1 MFGQA
6 IATKNTP
13 IEERNAY
20 YNALF
25 SKSSKYIEVRIIN
38 GNEGVK
44 KQLFF
49 TYEELLKFEPP
60 MEHNVYVGLFDRY
73 NTKSGKIE
81 NCFKTKCLWADF
93 DDMTLDEIR
102 YRIEMSK
109 LPTPSM
115 IVGSGNGY
123 HVYWILNKVV
133 GHEIKPLL
141 QAMVKRLGADDRAT
155 DIARVLRVPGTNNVK
170 ETPIPCEIVQ
180 SDNGLRTSVK
190 QLESIL
196 GVKAQIEEK
205 QRTGAITELL
215 EVTFNGLHN
224 MAYGVGKGE
233 RNFCTGR
240 ITQTLKRLNYTK
252 QEVKNIV
259 VRWNKLNTPVKNEKE
274 LLEDVETYWHAEDTD
289 KQYRYAGKEFS
300 NERLQELNKRFI
312 TENTTFFKSDEVD
325 SFHYDNDLLGDNFY
339 KIDGLTFAIL
349 GIVKLA
355 KETKNKGVTRQEIAN
370 LCRRHIND
378 KTMLNAISF
387 LEKHGHIGKKAK
399 KGYLTYYYP
408 EEKPFSE
415 DRGFTSVPR
424 LLHRLF
430 ISEVEARE
438 LEKIVQERGI
448 QKRQQHR
455 SYERLNELRYKLLIL
470 MESYAYDSKR
480 IVFVSNRMI
489 ADRMRIHSKTVKRNL
504 EWLEENHYI
513 STYLKNGKRY
523 IKMIYA

>member
-73 NTKSGKIE
+73 NTKSGKTE

-115 IVGSGNGY
+115 IVSSGNGY
-123 HVYWILNKVV
+123 HAYWILNKVV

-141 QAMVKRLGADDRAT
+141 KAMVKRLGADDRAT

-170 ETPIPCEIVQ
+170 ETPIPCELLQ
-180 SDNGLRTSVK
+180 ADNGLRTSVK

-240 ITQTLKRLNYTK
+240 IVQTLKRLNYTK
-252 QEVKNIV
+252 REVENIIL
-259 VRWNKLNTPVKNEKE
+259 RWNKLNDPIKSEKEMLGDVKN
-274 LLEDVETYWHAEDTD
+274 YWHREELRFT
-289 KQYRYAGKEFS
+289 GKEFTD
-300 NERLQELNKRFI
+300 ERLQELNERFI
-312 TENTTFFKSDEVD
+312 DEKTTFFKPDEVE
-325 SFHYDNDLLGDNFY
+325 SHHYDNELLKPETFK
-339 KIDGLTFAIL
+339 KISGLTFAVLSTIKL
-349 GIVKLA
+349 SEGEGIRR
-355 KETKNKGVTRQEIAN
+355 EHIAD
-370 LCRRHIND
+370 LCNRD
-378 KTMLNAISF
+378 KTDKKLRDSLKT
-387 LEKHGHIGKKAK
+387 LEDMKYIKVKK
-399 KGYLTYYYP
+399 KGKTNFYFFT
-408 EEKPFSE
+408 EKANYK
-415 DRGFTSVPR
+415 RGFTAIPK
-424 LLHRLF
+424 LLHRVF
-430 ISEVEARE
+430 IT
-438 LEKIVQERGI
+438 KGI
-448 QKRQQHR
+448 T
-455 SYERLNELRYKLLIL
+455 EPEYKLLIL
-470 MESYAYDSKR
+470 LESYAYDNKKE
-480 IVFVSNRMI
+480 VFPTNMELSFRTGQTERNVRNNLRRLEHKQYI
-489 ADRMRIHSKTVKRNL
+489 KTEVK
-504 EWLEENHYI
+504 
-513 STYLKNGKRY
+513 KGKRY
-523 IKMIYA
+523 IRLIYR